1 VAFIQTINYSLN
13 SLVLS
18 AEAIRFRD
26 FLLNLS
32 KMKSIPRSGWLSH
45 DVSLQDV
52 ESVAD
57 HTFSTSVL
65 SMLLA
70 DLEVEHGVSVSIEK
84 VLRMALLHDLAE
96 SLTFDIS
103 RAYLDYMGTK
113 GETMKREIERTAWEH
128 LVKGIKDR
136 RLARRYADVQREYV
150 EDRTIEAKIV
160 HAADSIDIVL
170 QVVNY
175 LRRGYPE
182 ALLSDLWKER
192 ISMVRESDVPSAR
205 AMLKLVINEN
215 RQLARLRRVK

>member
-1 VAFIQTINYSLN
+1 
-13 SLVLS
+13 
-18 AEAIRFRD
+18 
-26 FLLNLS
+26 
-32 KMKSIPRSGWLSH
+32 
-45 DVSLQDV
+45 
-52 ESVAD
+52 
-57 HTFSTSVL
+57 
-65 SMLLA
+65 MLLV
-70 DLEVEHGVSVSIEK
+70 DLEVERGVRVNAEQ

-113 GETMKREIERTAWEH
+113 GERMKREIETTAWGH
-128 LVKGIKDR
+128 LVKGIEDR
-136 RLARRYADVQREYV
+136 KLARRYADGQREYV

-160 HAADSIDIVL
+160 HAADSLDILL

-175 LRRGYPE
+175 LRLGYPE

-215 RQLARLRRVK
+215 RQMARLRRVK

>member
-1 VAFIQTINYSLN
+1 MCV
-13 SLVLS
+13 
-18 AEAIRFRD
+18 EAIGFRD

-32 KMKSIPRSGWLSH
+32 KMKAIPRSGWLSH

-65 SMLLA
+65 SMLIA
-70 DLEVEHGVSVSIEK
+70 DLEVERGVRVNTEK

-113 GETMKREIERTAWEH
+113 GERMKREIERTAWGH
-128 LVKGIKDR
+128 LVKEVEDR
-136 RLARRYADVQREYV
+136 QLARRYAGAQREYV
-150 EDRTIEAKIV
+150 EDKTAEAKIV
-160 HAADSIDIVL
+160 HAADSMDILL
-170 QVVNY
+170 QVVSY

-192 ISMVRESDVPSAR
+192 ISMVRESGVPSAH
-205 AMLKLVINEN
+205 AMLKRIINEN
-215 RQLARLRRVK
+215 RELARSRRLK